1 MFLTVG
7 SYKENQSTMRKIR
20 VGIVG
25 LGAIAQKAYLPVLS
39 KTDNW
44 QLIGAF
50 SPNQSKAKIVCDS
63 YRIPLY
69 SDIKKLTEHC
79 DAIFVHSSTSS
90 HYEVIHGLL
99 MAGVHVYVDKS
110 LAETLEQSEQLINL
124 AQKKKLFLMVG
135 FNRRFAPFYCGLKQ
149 ELGQIASLRIEKH
162 RGDSIGPNNTRF
174 TLLDDYLHVV
184 DTAIWLAGSNVT
196 SFSGGILETDKQSLF
211 YAEHHLKVNDIWVT
225 TSMHRRAGSQQ
236 ERVIAIS
243 DGAIHQIT
251 NMNHWR
257 SESQLTVKEK
267 QPANWES
274 ILVQRGFDGAIR
286 HFIDAVTNNTAPAVS
301 GEQAIYAQQLIEK
314 MLHMAP

>member
-1 MFLTVG
+1 
-7 SYKENQSTMRKIR
+7 MRKIR

-25 LGAIAQKAYLPVLS
+25 LGNIAQKAYLPVLS

-69 SDIKKLTEHC
+69 SDITKLANHC

-90 HYEVIHGLL
+90 HYEIIHSLL
-99 MAGVHVYVDKS
+99 MAGVHVYVDKP
-110 LAETLEQSEQLINL
+110 LAETLEQAEQLINL
-124 AQKKKLFLMVG
+124 AQKQKLFLMVG

-149 ELGQIASLRIEKH
+149 QLGQIASLRMEKH
-162 RGDSIGPNNTRF
+162 RSDSVGPNNTRF

-184 DTAIWLAGSNVT
+184 DTALWLTDASVT
-196 SFSGGILETDKQSLF
+196 SLSGSIIETDKQELF

-225 TSMHRRAGSQQ
+225 TSMHRRSGSQQ
-236 ERVIAIS
+236 ESVIAIS

-251 NMNHWR
+251 NMNYWR
-257 SESQLTVKEK
+257 SECQSVIKEK
-267 QPANWES
+267 QSANWDS

-286 HFIDAVTNNTAPAVS
+286 HFIYAVSNNTVPDVS

-314 MLHMAP
+314 MIQMTS